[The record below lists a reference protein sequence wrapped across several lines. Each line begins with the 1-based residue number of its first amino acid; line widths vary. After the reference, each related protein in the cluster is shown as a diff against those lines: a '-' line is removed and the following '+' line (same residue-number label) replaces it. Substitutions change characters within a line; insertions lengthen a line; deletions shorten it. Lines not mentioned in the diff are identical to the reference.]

1 LENEIKI
8 VKAIT
13 EDINMNFGL
22 KKCARVCLKKKVN
35 FKAKHIQ
42 EAHFGKNIKKLDHRE
57 AYKYLGIEESHDI
70 EHKKEKKS

>member
-1 LENEIKI
+1 
-8 VKAIT
+8 
-13 EDINMNFGL
+13 MF
-22 KKCARVCLKKKVN
+22 KKKVN
-35 FKAKHIQ
+35 SKAKHIQ